1 MALLPCHPLVVSSS
15 LRRDSAAPAY
25 VEWSDPY
32 GVDQDRVAASGYA
45 GGGRTRGAYRARL
58 VSLDGGKDTDIAPL
72 FRLAVD
78 RTDPVQ
84 IERR

>member
-1 MALLPCHPLVVSSS
+1 MRPRLMLSGRTHVVLTKTVS
-15 LRRDSAAPAY
+15 RQVDTQ
-25 VEWSDPY
+25 V
-32 GVDQDRVAASGYA
+32 GVGRVARIEPVLSLWM
-45 GGGRTRGAYRARL
+45 GGRIL
-58 VSLDGGKDTDIAPL
+58 IIFAPL